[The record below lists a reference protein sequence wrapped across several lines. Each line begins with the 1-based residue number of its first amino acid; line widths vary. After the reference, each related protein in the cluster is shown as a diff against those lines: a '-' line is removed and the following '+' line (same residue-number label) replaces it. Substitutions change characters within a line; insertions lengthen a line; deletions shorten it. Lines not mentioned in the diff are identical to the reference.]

1 MKAFNLNHIT
11 IHEQHWDEW
20 QTAIS
25 CTQRQHFPLHSGA
38 IYPTDRAGPTVSLE
52 TVKGTMLYT
61 MGPFTQQTGLGQRS
75 RLVSNS
81 ARAGAFTAAISA
93 RLWRHHEKKNQN
105 KPRHFLSSTSRSVP
119 WPEEL
124 SIWRRMTRNGM
135 RAALSPDTKPSRA
148 RLASVPGRPSVNPL
162 SSAQPRNVCLCK
174 RAI

>member
-1 MKAFNLNHIT
+1 MSTSKSNVNLKFKIVGISSVYQLVFGTPCDNAALRRIIILLSPQLKFLEEFHKAKHKLFWAKKKSSVKAFNLNHIT

-20 QTAIS
+20 HTAIS

-81 ARAGAFTAAISA
+81 ARAGAFTTAISA
-93 RLWRHHEKKNQN
+93 RL
-105 KPRHFLSSTSRSVP
+105 
-119 WPEEL
+119 
-124 SIWRRMTRNGM
+124 
-135 RAALSPDTKPSRA
+135 
-148 RLASVPGRPSVNPL
+148 
-162 SSAQPRNVCLCK
+162 
-174 RAI
+174 